1 MHGCLLFT
9 WTNQLVHGL
18 GKWCTKGAFHSTKT
32 FENLGWIHSQHKRIA
47 VAFAYMEFFVLSS
60 KTINNSSRQMRQLYA
75 FVTTESTLGKRYRNF
90 PEKFPEIPETVE
102 FRKSEPLNRK
112 F

>member
-1 MHGCLLFT
+1 
-9 WTNQLVHGL
+9 
-18 GKWCTKGAFHSTKT
+18 
-32 FENLGWIHSQHKRIA
+32 
-47 VAFAYMEFFVLSS
+47 
-60 KTINNSSRQMRQLYA
+60 MRQLYA
-75 FVTTESTLGKRYRNF
+75 FVANESTGEWYRNF